1 MGFSKFKY
9 AKKRL
14 QYAYSLFFSHFEA
27 PLATISFVLSVMSAV
42 ASLSCLISL
51 IIYIGYDLSAP
62 DRQFIWNLLRISQG
76 IFAANV
82 IYDLVMRF
90 RITIRESRAIKW
102 IVDIALLLTV
112 LAWIYPN
119 PEHPWIPWLKTLLY
133 SRKFLFI
140 VLGAFSMVNLS
151 YTLSRIPSRR
161 TNPSLLMAASFIFF
175 IIIGSFVLM
184 LPKCTYHGISYFDS
198 LFVSSSA
205 VCITGL
211 TPVDIPSTFTP
222 LGIIVLS
229 VLVQLGG
236 LGVITF
242 TSFFALFFTGNTSI
256 YNQLLIRDM
265 IYSKS
270 MNALMPT
277 LLYVLGFTIIVEI
290 GGAFAVYFTV
300 PDTLGL
306 GIEDKIMFSA
316 FHSMSSF
323 CNAGFSCLPGG
334 MANEALMHSNQY
346 IYIVTSVLIF
356 AGAIGFPILVN
367 FKEILKCY
375 ILRAWYKF
383 TGRRKRKIAMQMHIY
398 DLNTKIV
405 LATTITILIISS
417 VAFFVLEGSNSMS
430 GMSTYEK
437 IVQAVFNSL
446 ITRSAGY
453 ASINPNSFLDVT
465 ILLILLQM
473 VIGGSSQSMA
483 GGIKVNTLGA
493 ILLNLRSVLFGHEGT
508 SAFNRT
514 INHASVRRAN
524 AIMTVAAIGLTA
536 YCIVLLVLE
545 PHLPTKSVIFEVV
558 SALFTVGSSLGITP
572 MLSDA
577 SKAVLCSAMFLGRV
591 GILSL
596 LCGLMTSKR
605 DLSPHLPTDN
615 IIIN

>member
-14 QYAYSLFFSHFEA
+14 QYAFSLFFSHFEA
-27 PLATISFVLSVMSAV
+27 PIATISSVLSVMSAL

-51 IIYIGYDLSAP
+51 IIYIGYDLSPA

-82 IYDLVMRF
+82 IYDLTMRF
-90 RITIRESRAIKW
+90 RVTIKDSRAIKW
-102 IVDIALLLTV
+102 IVDFALLLTV

-119 PEHPWIPWLKTLLY
+119 PDHPWIPWLKTLLY

-140 VLGAFSMVNLS
+140 VLGAFSMVNLC
-151 YTLSRIPSRR
+151 YGLSRIPNRR

-175 IIIGSFVLM
+175 IVIGSFVLM
-184 LPKCTYHGISYFDS
+184 LPNCTYNGISYFDS
-198 LFVSSSA
+198 RFISSSA

-211 TPVDIPSTFTP
+211 TSVDIPSTFTP

-277 LLYVLGFTIIVEI
+277 LLYVLGFTVVVEI
-290 GGAFAVYFTV
+290 GGAFAVYLTI
-300 PDTLGL
+300 PESLGL
-306 GIEDKIMFSA
+306 GLEDKIIFSA

-334 MANEALMHSNQY
+334 MANESLMHSNQY
-346 IYIVTSVLIF
+346 IYIVTSILIF

-367 FKEILKCY
+367 FKEILKFY
-375 ILRAWYKF
+375 ILRLWGKVSKK
-383 TGRRKRKIAMQMHIY
+383 RKRALQIHIY

-405 LATTITILIISS
+405 LVTTVTILIVSS
-417 VAFFVLEGSNSMS
+417 VSFYILECTHSMS

-437 IVQAVFNSL
+437 IVQSVFNSL
-446 ITRSAGY
+446 IPRSAGF

-465 ILLILLQM
+465 IILILLQM
-473 VIGGSSQSMA
+473 IIGGSSQSMA

-493 ILLNLRSVLFGHEGT
+493 ILLNLRSVLFGHDGT
-508 SAFNRT
+508 TAFNRT
-514 INHASVRRAN
+514 INTASVRRAN
-524 AIMTVAAIGLTA
+524 AIMTVAAIGLTV
-536 YCIVLLVLE
+536 YCTIMLVLE
-545 PHLPTKSVIFEVV
+545 PQLPTKSVIFETV

-596 LCGLMTSKR
+596 LCGFMTSKH